1 MAVPKKVEYPNP
13 YPNPNP
19 YPTPNP
25 VCQVAVPK
33 KVEYQFR
40 TQRKTPKLG
49 LMLVGWGG
57 NNGR

>member
-13 YPNPNP
+13 Y
-19 YPTPNP
+19 P

-57 NNGR
+57 NNGRCGRG